1 MSTNI
6 HIHFHTGED
15 VSKNSNSRM
24 YREEP
29 VVCPHC
35 NKYLMDAVRRNGSV
49 VSIKCK
55 RCGNIVMIKI

>member
-6 HIHFHTGED
+6 HFHFHSGE
-15 VSKNSNSRM
+15 NSFENSTFGTK
-24 YREEP
+24 REEP

-35 NKYLMDAVRRNGSV
+35 SKYLMDAVRRNGSV

-55 RCGNIVMIKI
+55 RCGNVVMIKI